1 MTIEKTAPRAQTGAL
16 RPARRVL
23 RGLLLRAAIA
33 LVPLFGG
40 VGGAALWVSDARA
53 EPLLMDG
60 KSTLYQRVLTRPE
73 AVLRDAPEPGG
84 KALLEPVPTFSAY
97 YVFARRGGGDG
108 WVQVGPGID
117 KPARGW
123 MRARQTIDWKQS
135 MTMAFTNPATRTD
148 ADRTRL
154 TLMFETREALMNLMR
169 DELVVPRSQELRQ
182 EALAALRET
191 GAVPAENPVVALEPR
206 DYVDP
211 VEEFYLLP
219 ILKAEQQMTPSRY
232 PVKVLKVAS
241 VPKNPPKPA
250 DDGQDPLADFRIGVA
265 FVIDTS
271 RSMGPYIDRTRET
284 IRRVVDEIQGSKV
297 GERVSFGLVGFRD
310 STQGVPGLGYRTKV
324 YAPLQPSL
332 DAGKLLSQ
340 IAAVREAEVSSKG
353 FAEDALAGIDAA
365 MKMEA
370 WSSYDAKFIVLI
382 TDASSR
388 FGTDERGAVKTNP
401 SGLNTAAEEDGF
413 AITTVHL
420 KTPQGRPDHRRAEQQ
435 YRTLSRFSGDS
446 LYHSVEGGDP
456 ASFKTAVDDLTDSLV
471 TMSEAALDGRAAA
484 VDDDKAGLGGAVRR
498 AGLAMQL
505 AYLGKVKGSTAP
517 AVFEAWAADRDFE
530 DPTAQTLEVRVLLT
544 KNQLSDLKS
553 TISQLIRLRQE
564 TRLRPD
570 EFFDRMRSAAASML
584 RDPDRIAE
592 TKVESLGDV
601 LGEYLEGLPYE
612 SEIAGIDERYW
623 NSMGPARQQQLVDR
637 LQSKLDLYQRFN
649 ENPKL
654 WVALAEGAPE
664 SEKVY
669 PVPLDALP

>member
-1 MTIEKTAPRAQTGAL
+1 MSTDQPLPGGQAVGVR
-16 RPARRVL
+16 RARRVL
-23 RGLLLRAAIA
+23 RGLLVGTAMTLVHVAGLPIIDAI
-33 LVPLFGG
+33 G
-40 VGGAALWVSDARA
+40 VSSARA

-60 KSTLYQRVLTRPE
+60 KSTLYQRILTRPE
-73 AVLRDAPEPGG
+73 AVLRDGPEAGG
-84 KALLEPVPTFSAY
+84 KALLDPVPTFSAY
-97 YVFARRGGGDG
+97 YVFARRGGDDG
-108 WVQVGPGID
+108 WVQVGPAIE
-117 KPARGW
+117 KSATGW
-123 MRARQTIDWKQS
+123 VRARQTIDWKQS
-135 MTMAFTNPATRTD
+135 MTMAFTNPAARTD

-154 TLMFETREALMNLMR
+154 TLMFDTREDLMNLMR

-191 GAVPAENPVVALEPR
+191 GAVPEDNPIVALEPQ

-250 DDGQDPLADFRIGVA
+250 DDGQDPLANFRIGLT

-284 IRRVVDEIQGSKV
+284 IRRVVDGIQGSDV

-310 STQGVPGLGYRTKV
+310 STEGVPGLGYRTRV

-332 DAGKLLSQ
+332 DADKLLRQ
-340 IAAVREAEVSSKG
+340 IAEVREADVSSKG

-365 MKMEA
+365 MKMDA
-370 WSSYDAKFIVLI
+370 WSSYDAKFLVLI

-388 FGTDERGAVKTNP
+388 FGTDERGSVKTNP
-401 SGLNTAAEEDGF
+401 SGLNTAAQEDGF

-420 KTPQGRPDHRRAEQQ
+420 KTPQGRPDHRRGEQQ
-435 YRTLSRFSGDS
+435 YRTLSKYSGET
-446 LYHSVEGGDP
+446 LYHPVEGGDP
-456 ASFKTAVDDLTDSLV
+456 ASFKRAVDNLADSLV
-471 TMSEAALDGRAAA
+471 TMSEAALDGRTAA
-484 VDDDKAGLGGAVRR
+484 VDDGDSGLGDAVRR
-498 AGLAMQL
+498 AGLAMQF

-544 KNQLSDLKS
+544 KNQLSDLKT

-584 RDPDRIAE
+584 RDPDRIAD
-592 TKVESLGDV
+592 TKLESLGDV